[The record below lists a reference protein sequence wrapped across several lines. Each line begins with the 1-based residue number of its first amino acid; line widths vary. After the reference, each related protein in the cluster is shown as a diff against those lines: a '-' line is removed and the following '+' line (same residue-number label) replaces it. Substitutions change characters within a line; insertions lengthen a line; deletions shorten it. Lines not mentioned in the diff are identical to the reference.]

1 MLILFIVRLLVFRHV
16 SGAYLVI
23 LRKGDGIIAFLVS
36 GEVDVR
42 TAVVLAEDYR
52 ERWGVENAFR
62 SLEEFRVRTCDVRKE
77 LVLILLCYFLLNVW
91 FLVRSWRRVRLWEFS
106 QALVDFLVF
115 KEMREV
121 VSQGFTSSC
130 GVVFSNLS

>member
-1 MLILFIVRLLVFRHV
+1 M
-16 SGAYLVI
+16 
-23 LRKGDGIIAFLVS
+23 
-36 GEVDVR
+36 
-42 TAVVLAEDYR
+42 AE
-52 ERWGVENAFR
+52 EGWSVENAFR

-121 VSQGFTSSC
+121 VSQGLPQVGELFF
-130 GVVFSNLS
+130 VNFS